1 MSKVLG
7 FYRSIGCLLLLCCT
21 RICGYANMPVT
32 DFTVKGIYID
42 LRTQVMT
49 VPALK
54 EVAGKAAAEGI
65 NTLIMEYEATFPF
78 DKHAT
83 LCNAYH
89 YTVEEIT
96 EFVQY
101 CSSLGMDVIPL
112 QNCFG
117 HCEYILR
124 HDRYA
129 KLRESKTDMSQV
141 CPMNVKK
148 AKSVFGELFK
158 EVARLHPSPYFHI
171 GADETRL
178 LGHCKSCK
186 QKVDEEGISKLF
198 VDYVKEMCEL
208 VIAMGKKPIIWA
220 DMILQHPEALNE
232 LPSEIIVVDWN
243 YGWSPNHFGNVD
255 ALVERG
261 LTVWGASALR
271 SSPDNIYLTQWNKH
285 FENLETFLPFA
296 REHGYEGI
304 INTSWSTSGRYGYI
318 YDNDW
323 EVVEL
328 QPIRQVYPMSGF
340 DILQRAYAD
349 ALKEGSRWDAKTF
362 IRNYGKE
369 HFGFADT
376 GQVVLLEYMLMPQEK
391 VTIAKMEDT
400 QISQM
405 LVQCET
411 LRGKLAELEPT
422 YHKEDWLHLQLM
434 LDIRINYLKF
444 KGVEKLVESDGF
456 NASMR
461 QNYAAQLEQIEKES
475 RDLCE
480 RFYRLNV
487 AYLKNPAE
495 SFGKWD
501 YVQKMQR
508 MCRYL
513 TLP

>member
-1 MSKVLG
+1 MSKMSK
-7 FYRSIGCLLLLCCT
+7 FYRFIGCLLLVCCT
-21 RICGYANMPVT
+21 KMAVFANSSVT
-32 DFTVKGIYID
+32 DFAVKGIYID

-54 EVAGKAAAEGI
+54 TVAKKAAAEGI

-83 LCNAYH
+83 LCNSYH
-89 YTVEEIT
+89 FTVGEIT
-96 EFVQY
+96 EFVAY
-101 CSSLGMDVIPL
+101 CSSLGIDVIPL

-117 HCEYILR
+117 HCEYILQ

-129 KLRESKTDMSQV
+129 QLRESKNDMSQV
-141 CPMNVKK
+141 CPLSKQ
-148 AKSVFGELFK
+148 AKQVFGEIFQ

-178 LGHCKSCK
+178 LGHCKYCK
-186 QKVDEEGISKLF
+186 QKVNDEGISKLF

-208 VIAMGKKPIIWA
+208 VIGMGKTPLIWA
-220 DMILQHPEALNE
+220 DMILQYPEALNE
-232 LPSEIIVVDWN
+232 LPSGIIVVDWN
-243 YGWSPNHFGNVD
+243 YGWNPYHFGNID
-255 ALVERG
+255 ALIERG

-285 FENLETFLPFA
+285 FENLETFLSFA
-296 REHGYEGI
+296 REHGYKGI

-318 YDNDW
+318 YDNGW

-349 ALKEGSRWDAKTF
+349 ALKKTDWDAKTF

-369 HFGFADT
+369 HFGFTDREQT
-376 GQVVLLEYMLMPQEK
+376 ILLEYMSMPQET
-391 VTIAKMEDT
+391 VTTAKIEDT
-400 QISQM
+400 RITQM

-411 LRGKLAELEPT
+411 LKKKLAELKPK
-422 YHKEDWLHLQLM
+422 YHKEDLRHLQLM

-444 KGVEKLVESDGF
+444 KQVEKLIESNEF

-461 QNYAAQLEQIEKES
+461 EICAIRLKQIEKES
-475 RDLCE
+475 KELRK
-480 RFYRLNV
+480 RFCRLNA

-495 SFGKWD
+495 SFGTWD
-501 YVQKMQR
+501 YVQKMEKMYR
-508 MCRYL
+508 CLLETHY
-513 TLP
+513 